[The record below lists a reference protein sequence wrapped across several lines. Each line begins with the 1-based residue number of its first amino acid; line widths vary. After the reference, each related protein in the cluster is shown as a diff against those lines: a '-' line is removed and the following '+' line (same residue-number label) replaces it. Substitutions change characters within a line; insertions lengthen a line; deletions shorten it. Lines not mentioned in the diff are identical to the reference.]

1 MDTNSTSVKSEG
13 VTSSAARKASGLRRR
28 RKIRKAFAG
37 ALAMAIA
44 LTGAGFIAN
53 ALTPDPQTAVAE
65 QDTTALVDEGKQ
77 IYQVACITCH
87 GANLQGVKDRGP
99 SLIGVGEGAV
109 YFQVHSGRMPMLRN
123 EAQAARKTPRYSEQ
137 QTLALA
143 AYVNSNGGGP
153 GLVRNEDGSIAMDSL
168 RGANNNNG
176 EIDPADVARGSDLFR
191 LNCAS
196 CHNFTGRGGAL
207 SGGKYAPVLD
217 PANEQEIYQAMLTGP
232 QNMPKFSDRQLSA
245 DEKRDIIAFIKSSKE
260 TPSQGGFGLGGIGPV
275 TEGMMMWFVGILV
288 MIIFAMWIGSRQ

>member
-1 MDTNSTSVKSEG
+1 
-13 VTSSAARKASGLRRR
+13 
-28 RKIRKAFAG
+28 
-37 ALAMAIA
+37 MAIA